1 MQAAFALSLII
12 LSIANKTMSLLQR
25 PYFESTLT
33 YTRLGALF
41 LVAIT
46 PSLGTALSAL
56 GRLLLVASALLVLL
70 LSSRPKEDP
79 HKLLYRSVLLT
90 VLMAIGYMA
99 LSALWADEA
108 NDKVWSAWLRHARLL
123 TIPLLYVLIYS
134 YSEARNV
141 LRVFMVAQLFVV
153 FSSWLLVAGVKVPWA
168 TSSGAPGTYAVFGSY
183 LEQSIS
189 QAVLV
194 AMLWHQRVWVFGR
207 RGAWLAIALA
217 VVTLAHTLG
226 FLIGRSGHV
235 VALGLI
241 GLAVIYELPK
251 RWKWAAVL
259 VPFVVLALA
268 TVGSKT
274 FRERMKAVQTEVQT
288 FEQKVDTTTSSGQR
302 LFYWQTSLKAVAQQ
316 PIWGSG
322 SGSWNMQYR
331 RLEDGKALPI
341 SLTVTD
347 PHQLFLLW
355 AVEGGIVGLVLLCAV
370 LVAIYRRSRKMQM
383 HDART
388 LQSILAALVISG
400 MFNSMIFGIGM
411 GDFFCVG
418 LGICLALARNQ
429 DSTANGSHG

>member
-1 MQAAFALSLII
+1 MSPLQESYFA
-12 LSIANKTMSLLQR
+12 KT
-25 PYFESTLT
+25 FTF
-33 YTRLGALF
+33 TRLGALF

-70 LSSRPKEDP
+70 LGTRPKENA
-79 HKLLYRSVLLT
+79 HQLMHRSVLLT
-90 VLMAIGYMA
+90 ILIAIGYMA
-99 LSALWADEA
+99 LSAVWADSA

-134 YSEARNV
+134 YAEARSV
-141 LRVFMVAQLFVV
+141 LRVFMLAQLFVV
-153 FSSWLLVAGVKVPWA
+153 FSSWLLVAGIKVPWA
-168 TSSGAPGTYAVFGSY
+168 TSIWATTAYSVFGSY

-194 AMLWHQRVWVFGR
+194 AMLWHQRSWVFGP

-217 VVTLAHTLG
+217 AFTLVHTLG

-241 GLAVIYELPK
+241 GLAVVYELPR
-251 RWKWAAVL
+251 RWKWIAVL
-259 VPFVVLALA
+259 VPFAVLALA
-268 TVGSKT
+268 MASSKN
-274 FRERMKAVQTEVQT
+274 FRDRIQVVQTEVQT

-302 LFYWQTSLKAVAQQ
+302 LFYWQTSLRAIAERPVLGYG
-316 PIWGSG
+316 P
-322 SGSWNMQYR
+322 GSWNTQYR
-331 RLEDGKALPI
+331 RLEGGLSQPG
-341 SLTVTD
+341 SLTVID

-355 AVEGGIVGLVLLCAV
+355 AVEGGLVGLALLCAV
-370 LVAIYRRSRKMQM
+370 LLAIYQRSRQLQV

-388 LQSILAALVISG
+388 LQSVLAALVISG

-418 LGICLALARNQ
+418 LGICLALVRSQ
-429 DSTANGSHG
+429 DPTSQPASHG